1 MLFFLHQTL
10 KSHRLCRR
18 TYPGALLHCT
28 RKLYFPRYTASF
40 RSFLRAYTVSVVFN
54 VVLLVVSSI
63 PSQSSWV
70 LFLMALNVY
79 INIFGVVFATGEIAF
94 HEASTAYSLPGYTT
108 TVWNASFYRR
118 LSGGDSENPR
128 SISPLSPLAF
138 RPTYTG
144 AASPDSSMV
153 MPPVSVTSGGRA
165 ATSTTSVSFL
175 SFPSGKAKD
184 QAEPRTVTGV

>member
-10 KSHRLCRR
+10 RFRRLCRR
-18 TYPGALLHCT
+18 TYPGTLLHCT
-28 RKLYFPRYTASF
+28 RQLHFSRYTASF

-128 SISPLSPLAF
+128 STSPLSPLAF

-144 AASPDSSMV
+144 AARPDSSMV

-175 SFPSGKAKD
+175 SFPSGKAED
-184 QAEPRTVTGV
+184 QGQPRIMTRV